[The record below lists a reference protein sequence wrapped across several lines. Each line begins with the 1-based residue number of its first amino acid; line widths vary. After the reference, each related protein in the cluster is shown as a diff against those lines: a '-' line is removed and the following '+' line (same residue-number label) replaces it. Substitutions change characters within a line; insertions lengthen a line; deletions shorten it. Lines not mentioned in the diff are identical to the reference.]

1 MKADCYILTRTGVIR
16 PGEEIP
22 EEKPVEVV
30 TGNDEGAVEETV
42 PVEAPKPTKRRKK
55 AD

>member
-1 MKADCYILTRTGVIR
+1 MKADCYVLTRFGVIK

-22 EEKPVEVV
+22 EEKPVEV
-30 TGNDEGAVEETV
+30 TGNDEGAVEETA
-42 PVEAPKPTKRRKK
+42 PVEAPKPKKRQKK

>member
-22 EEKPVEVV
+22 EENPVEV
-30 TGNDEGAVEETV
+30 TGENEGAVEETA

-55 AD
+55 AN

>member
-1 MKADCYILTRTGVIR
+1 MKADCYIFTRTGVIK

-22 EEKPVEVV
+22 EEKPVEV
-30 TGNDEGAVEETV
+30 TGKDEGAVEETA

>member
-1 MKADCYILTRTGVIR
+1 MIADCYEITTFGLIK
-16 PGEEIP
+16 PGQEIP
-22 EEKPVEVV
+22 EEKPVEV
-30 TGNDEGAVEETV
+30 TGNDEGAVEETA

>member
-1 MKADCYILTRTGVIR
+1 MKADCYIFTRTGVIK

-22 EEKPVEVV
+22 EEKPVEV
-30 TGNDEGAVEETV
+30 TGDDEGAVEETA

>member
-1 MKADCYILTRTGVIR
+1 MKADCYILTRFGVIR

-22 EEKPVEVV
+22 EEKKPEVV
-30 TGNDEGAVEETV
+30 ESEGAVSTA

-55 AD
+55 AN

>member
-1 MKADCYILTRTGVIR
+1 MKADCFIFTRFGVIR

-22 EEKPVEVV
+22 EEKPVEV
-30 TGNDEGAVEETV
+30 TGNDEGAVEEAV